1 MDLEN
6 HNEVLENGEKY
17 FDVEGELNLEEE
29 LINALS
35 ELRKMQEKYAWVKE
49 QLGNL
54 KRRNCN
60 SNGISKETEQI
71 IATQKL

>member
-35 ELRKMQEKYAWVKE
+35 ELRKMQEKYA
-49 QLGNL
+49 
-54 KRRNCN
+54 
-60 SNGISKETEQI
+60 
-71 IATQKL
+71 